1 MINYCTENSKKGGR
15 DDMKIKTFD
24 IKTALKN
31 CMKANLIRLFLKE
44 ENAASQDIYKQ
55 FMLDNFQEKRR
66 SA

>member
-1 MINYCTENSKKGGR
+1 
-15 DDMKIKTFD
+15 MKIKTFD